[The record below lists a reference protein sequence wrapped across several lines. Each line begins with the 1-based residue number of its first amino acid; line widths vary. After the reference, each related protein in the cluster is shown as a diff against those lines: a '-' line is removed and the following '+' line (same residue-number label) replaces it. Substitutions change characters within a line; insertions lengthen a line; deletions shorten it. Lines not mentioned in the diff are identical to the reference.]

1 MSQIMNMK
9 NGEQYVGIV
18 LDKFGK
24 LPVAHV
30 SKNEVI
36 LSFGNYSPEDWRQLF
51 TKINITLMALK

>member
-1 MSQIMNMK
+1 MNMK

-36 LSFGNYSPEDWRQLF
+36 LSFGNYSPEDWRKLF